1 MSFEATTTWHSQ
13 LTDGV
18 VVLTYVRPPD
28 NVIGFADLAD
38 LDRTLVHWADDE
50 RARVIVLTGGLEGT
64 FVAHADLAD
73 VAALVDGRPTGPA
86 GPDAW
91 ARALGRLA
99 TIPQP
104 VIAAVNG
111 QAWGGGCELALAC
124 TLRVAAQSAHFRFIE
139 VANGA
144 IPGAGGT
151 QRLPRLIGFSRAARL
166 VLAGER
172 IDADRAAAIGLVDG
186 VLPDAD
192 FLQHVFDWV
201 APIALQPRHSLV
213 AAKTGPR
220 RGPPSAAGGGL
231 ALEQRIFRDVLRSPA
246 TRALH
251 ARRTK

>member
-1 MSFEATTTWHSQ
+1 MWHSQ
-13 LTDGV
+13 LADGV
-18 VVLTYVRPPD
+18 VVLTYVRPPE
-28 NVIGFADLAD
+28 NVIGFADLAE
-38 LDRTLVHWADDE
+38 LDEALVDWADDE

-73 VAALVDGRPTGPA
+73 VAALVDDRPTGPD
-86 GPDAW
+86 GPQVW

-166 VLAGER
+166 VLGGER
-172 IDADRAAAIGLVDG
+172 IDADQAAEFGLVDA
-186 VLPDAD
+186 VRPDAD
-192 FLQHVFDWV
+192 FLQHVREWV
-201 APIALQPRHSLV
+201 APIAQQPRHSLV
-213 AAKTGPR
+213 AAKR
-220 RGPPSAAGGGL
+220 ALVEGL
-231 ALEQRIFRDVLRSPA
+231 LLSLAEGLELEQRIFRDVLRSPE

-251 ARRTK
+251 AARPHLDGG